1 MILWLTSGCL
11 LYSRKENFNKYNF
24 KIKWFDQNVLTH
36 LVSTVNILRLKAS
49 YILFYLLSIYPLI
62 ILTKLFKIAKCLNI
76 DQMLFSR
83 RMALT
88 E

>member
-24 KIKWFDQNVLTH
+24 KSKWFDQNVLTH

-49 YILFYLLSIYPLI
+49 YILSSQYIPIDNFDKI
-62 ILTKLFKIAKCLNI
+62 I
-76 DQMLFSR
+76 
-83 RMALT
+83 
-88 E
+88 